1 MHYVY
6 ILKLR
11 AKTGKI
17 TYYTGYTTDIDRR
30 IEEHQQGTTKSTR
43 GRKIVRLEYLEM
55 GYDKSFALKRERE
68 IKKLSPKEKRAL
80 GKTMH
85 RIGESKE

>member
-43 GRKIVRLEYLEM
+43 
-55 GYDKSFALKRERE
+55 DW
-68 IKKLSPKEKRAL
+68 
-80 GKTMH
+80 
-85 RIGESKE
+85 